1 VEDLAATEHLP
12 TDLRVAGPA
21 GASGAAEDVV
31 MILGAPHPPG
41 LERFGAVEVVGDA
54 ARAIRLPGDPEDAVR
69 ERACLHVREFARTAS
84 RMQTRREEDL
94 RSQVV
99 AEARYE
105 ALVEKQR
112 MELPARET
120 RIRDPL
126 EDGVLFEA
134 FREHVRTEL
143 GQEGVSLDLRRREHV
158 DLGGT
163 VEECRLIVIVDLEAQ
178 AAIRAWQVPL

>member
-1 VEDLAATEHLP
+1 MQCASVRASTSESS
-12 TDLRVAGPA
+12 PA
-21 GASGAAEDVV
+21 
-31 MILGAPHPPG
+31 
-41 LERFGAVEVVGDA
+41 RQVGCRPAD
-54 ARAIRLPGDPEDAVR
+54 
-69 ERACLHVREFARTAS
+69 
-84 RMQTRREEDL
+84 EEDL

-99 AEARYE
+99 AEARHE

-143 GQEGVSLDLRRREHV
+143 GQEGVSRRP
-158 DLGGT
+158 
-163 VEECRLIVIVDLEAQ
+163 A
-178 AAIRAWQVPL
+178 PP